1 MKWREISVTKGYK
14 PLYSVTLFCYDKN
27 MNKKQQV
34 RIEVALILMA
44 QALDKLQ
51 KPEDVGLAEYLM
63 ESLGYNAEILSE
75 LLEGL

>member
-1 MKWREISVTKGYK
+1 MERNKRNKG
-14 PLYSVTLFCYDKN
+14 LQAIVFCYSICYDKN

>member
-1 MKWREISVTKGYK
+1 
-14 PLYSVTLFCYDKN
+14 